1 MEETKEE
8 EYWNTLTHFIGLIL
22 SIIGLPILL
31 YYNKNLT
38 DFSFESIL
46 LFEFG
51 MICLYTAS
59 TLYHYSTNLNLKR
72 KFRIFDHVSIFYLI
86 AGSYA
91 PVCLIT
97 LYADSGIKIFTA
109 VLIIALIGT
118 VFKLLFTGKFEKFS
132 LFLYLAM
139 GWLVVLDFKSIIE
152 SLETNAITLLIISG
166 LFYSF
171 GIIFYQLEKMKYSH
185 AIWHMFVLGGS
196 ASHYFLVLF
205 YICLLY
211 TSPSP
216 RD

>member
-152 SLETNAITLLIISG
+152 SLETNAITLLIVSG

-205 YICLLY
+205 YIIQ
-211 TSPSP
+211 
-216 RD
+216 